1 MSASRVCTM
10 LNKLVFKHFDW
21 CQNKAKY
28 EHFEKYIDLRKV
40 TSNRKLPICLSSLN
54 I

>member
-21 CQNKAKY
+21 YQNKAKY
-28 EHFEKYIDLRKV
+28 EHFEKYIDLEMLLQIGNFQYV
-40 TSNRKLPICLSSLN
+40 
-54 I
+54 